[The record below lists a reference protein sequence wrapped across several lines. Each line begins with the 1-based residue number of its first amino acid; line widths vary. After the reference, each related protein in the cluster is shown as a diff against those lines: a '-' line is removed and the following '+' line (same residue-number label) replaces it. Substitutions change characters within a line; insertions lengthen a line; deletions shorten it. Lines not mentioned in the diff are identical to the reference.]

1 MLNLLHLITNASGNL
16 VELGRLQSDRNQRV
30 FVGALEA
37 GGETMTASATLMG
50 TGTYWRIVLG
60 ACDVDEP
67 GLGYSAD
74 VSGDNLSPYDLSGY
88 LKCDDSHDE
97 LGRVAAKLRRN
108 TDGTFR
114 MEIQIR
120 RA

>member
-1 MLNLLHLITNASGNL
+1 MFNLLHLLTNASGSL
-16 VELGRLQSDRNQRV
+16 VELVGLQSDRHQRV

-74 VSGDNLSPYDLSGY
+74 VSGENLSRYDLTGY

-97 LGRVAAKLRRN
+97 LGRVAANLRRN
-108 TDGTFR
+108 ADGTFR
-114 MEIQIR
+114 MEVRIR
-120 RA
+120 RV